1 MPLLKN
7 QAATIEDIYNLPQ
20 GQRAELIDGELQMM
34 APPST
39 RHQML
44 LNLINVQIYNY
55 IQTRQGKCQVLPA
68 PFAVFLKDEDGQE
81 NYVEPDLSVICDPE
95 KLDEKGCHGAPDWVI
110 EIVSPSSKTMDYGRK
125 SNLYYKAGVREY
137 WIVDPMRDMVVFYRS
152 SEGWIPE
159 FARFGEKIKAE
170 IYEDLEIVIQ

>member
-20 GQRAELIDGELQMM
+20 GQRAELIDGQLQMM

-55 IQTRQGKCQVLPA
+55 IQDHQGKCQVLPA

-95 KLDEKGCHGAPDWVI
+95 KLDEKGCHGAPD
-110 EIVSPSSKTMDYGRK
+110 
-125 SNLYYKAGVREY
+125 
-137 WIVDPMRDMVVFYRS
+137 
-152 SEGWIPE
+152 
-159 FARFGEKIKAE
+159 
-170 IYEDLEIVIQ
+170 